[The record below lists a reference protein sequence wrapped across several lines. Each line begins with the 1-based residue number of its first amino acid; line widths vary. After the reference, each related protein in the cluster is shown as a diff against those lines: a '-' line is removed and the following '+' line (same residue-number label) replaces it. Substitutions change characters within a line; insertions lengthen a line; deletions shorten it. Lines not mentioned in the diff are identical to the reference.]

1 MLTALG
7 LADGHYLSVE
17 EVDPRKPGPH
27 DIVVRVGASGVC
39 HTDVAVPATCRCHC
53 PSSSATRAPE
63 TGSEVTSVAVGDR
76 VIGTVGAVCGTCWY
90 CVRDMTHLCDNSMA
104 MTSAPR
110 VKRTDGTEVPAFVG
124 LGTFAEAMT
133 VHDAS
138 VVPVTTD
145 LPDEQ
150 LALIGCA
157 ITTGLGAV
165 FNTAQVKPASS
176 IVVIGSGGVGQAVIQ
191 GARIAGAA
199 RIIAV
204 DPLEN
209 KRSAAL
215 GSGATDTIDPTSADL
230 VDEVRRLT
238 GGRGAHHTFEV
249 VRNPTTI
256 TQAWD
261 AARRGGTVALV
272 GMPAADA
279 MITMPALSLASD
291 DKPLCGSLYGG
302 TQARRDIPLIVEL
315 AETGRLDLASMVT
328 RRVPLHEVNDAIR
341 ALEAG

>member
-124 LGTFAEAMT
+124 LGTSAKAMT
-133 VHDAS
+133 VHEAS

-150 LALIGCA
+150 LALIGCPSP
-157 ITTGLGAV
+157 
-165 FNTAQVKPASS
+165 PAWGRCS
-176 IVVIGSGGVGQAVIQ
+176 
-191 GARIAGAA
+191 
-199 RIIAV
+199 
-204 DPLEN
+204 
-209 KRSAAL
+209 
-215 GSGATDTIDPTSADL
+215 T
-230 VDEVRRLT
+230 RL
-238 GGRGAHHTFEV
+238 R
-249 VRNPTTI
+249 
-256 TQAWD
+256 
-261 AARRGGTVALV
+261 
-272 GMPAADA
+272 
-279 MITMPALSLASD
+279 
-291 DKPLCGSLYGG
+291 
-302 TQARRDIPLIVEL
+302 
-315 AETGRLDLASMVT
+315 
-328 RRVPLHEVNDAIR
+328 
-341 ALEAG
+341 